1 MACFAIR
8 KRSVREEGNAQA
20 GLRGPTAIDVV
31 VQDAA
36 KRPLKK
42 RCRHERFSV
51 RTKDARNGT
60 YRHYPCRDARFT

>member
-1 MACFAIR
+1 M
-8 KRSVREEGNAQA
+8 REEGNAQA

-42 RCRHERFSV
+42 RFRHECFSV
-51 RTKDARNGT
+51 RTKDAYNSA
-60 YRHYPCRDARFT
+60 YRRYPCRDARFT